1 MHERNNMVENE
12 AEWNAWQGGLSLD
25 QLSSRAD
32 QTGRHSVRYE
42 EVMWLWDEMRSR
54 YGIQPDL
61 GAYNLVL
68 RCCKRAGQWER
79 AEELLLEVR
88 RDARAACA

>member
-1 MHERNNMVENE
+1 
-12 AEWNAWQGGLSLD
+12 
-25 QLSSRAD
+25 
-32 QTGRHSVRYE
+32 
-42 EVMWLWDEMRSR
+42 MWLWDEMRSR

-79 AEELLLEVR
+79 AELLLEVR
-88 RDARAACA
+88 RDALAERQTKDPVGPHPQTGKSGSRRTRMRGRQVVRRCAGSLFQTW